1 MGLSVYMYMYLE
13 QPFNIQYSRAT
24 LCGMSCSL
32 HSNSLSMADFKSLQ
46 RICTLYSSKSFLIV
60 LFNFIH
66 TLFSLTLPSSSAEL
80 SVFFKFWNGLFQKK
94 FTHPRWMG
102 FWKFLREGGQRPWKS
117 RQERGLFRKS
127 LLQRSFWPIVHAI
140 RMFSSV
146 TLQHSQT
153 MKTVE
158 IFCSHI
164 SHLRYHGRWIDSVW
178 KSSSY
183 ADALK
188 EHPIN
193 LYIL

>member
-1 MGLSVYMYMYLE
+1 
-13 QPFNIQYSRAT
+13 
-24 LCGMSCSL
+24 MSCSL
-32 HSNSLSMADFKSLQ
+32 HSHSLSMADFKSLQ

-60 LFNFIH
+60 LIFLKLCF
-66 TLFSLTLPSSSAEL
+66 LLTLPSSSVEL

-94 FTHPRWMG
+94 STHPRWMG
-102 FWKFLREGGQRPWKS
+102 FGKFLREGGQRPWKS

-127 LLQRSFWPIVHAI
+127 LLQGSFRPIVHAI
-140 RMFSSV
+140 RMFSLV

-183 ADALK
+183 ADTLK